1 MGRRFLDFSVS
12 LLSSPVQISLDIRF
26 KSYLLFFSERV
37 FGFSFRCIQR
47 PRQAFPCSASLGG
60 LHVGHFHE
68 ERYSLT
74 ATSRVTRVFCL
85 MSLMIGLHL
94 FTEHGMPLY
103 EGTASPFSLYSD
115 WH

>member
-26 KSYLLFFSERV
+26 KSYLLFLASV
-37 FGFSFRCIQR
+37 FLAFHFVASSGRAR
-47 PRQAFPCSASLGG
+47 LFPCSASLGG
-60 LHVGHFHE
+60 LHVGHFHK

-74 ATSRVTRVFCL
+74 ATSRVTRGFCL

-94 FTEHGMPLY
+94 FTEHGMPLMR
-103 EGTASPFSLYSD
+103 GQ
-115 WH
+115 